1 MQGLQIADFTNKRWK
16 LGTVGFLVVALKLF
30 VGTKPI
36 KAHLQ
41 DCTSKAD
48 ITLIKEAIV
57 HTGHALLNMLN
68 TVPTSNAS
76 SWNES
81 KPSG

>member
-48 ITLIKEAIV
+48 ITLIKEAVV
-57 HTGHALLNMLN
+57 HTAMLYWTCWIQCPQATHLPEMN
-68 TVPTSNAS
+68 QS
-76 SWNES
+76 
-81 KPSG
+81 